1 MLKKSVYWSSF
12 FPVRDVKALAIYPAV
27 VNPTHY
33 LGEPS
38 YISDTEFTPVLKEDE
53 EEDTD
58 SAKEPIEA
66 SINGDSSITIKSR
79 IEL

>member
-1 MLKKSVYWSSF
+1 MSLKSVYWSSF

-38 YISDTEFTPVLKEDE
+38 YISDTEFTPVLKE

-66 SINGDSSITIKSR
+66 AINDDSSITIKSR